1 MPELKAKFTADDS
14 QFSAK
19 VDGLKG
25 KVGMLRSA
33 FGAMAGGFSLAAV
46 GQFIKSSVT
55 MASEIKDASDAIG
68 VSTDELQ
75 AFRQEAERAG
85 ASAEKMEQAMNKIA
99 QARNEAISDPTGT
112 SAKIFEKLGLSAMQ
126 LENMDLAATVVA
138 VGQAMNA
145 AGKDAEVMAAAV
157 DLIGVRSKRMV
168 EAVKAI
174 GAAGTQGSIDKLA
187 NPFDVDAIE
196 SLDQFTDNLK
206 EVSTAY
212 KAQVANLLAIGGL
225 APKTF
230 VAEGKAAE
238 ERSARFR
245 KLRAEQEAFDR
256 KMTTGEDTAPE
267 QSMVQRRLAEAAQSS
282 YMKSLSGAERLTDPL
297 VSIGAARG
305 RNVTED
311 AIPILKEMN
320 ANIRAMSQKQIALG
334 VK

>member
-46 GQFIKSSVT
+46 GQFIKSSIA

-85 ASAEKMEQAMNKIA
+85 SSAEKMEQAMNKIA

-196 SLDQFTDNLK
+196 SLDQFADNLK
-206 EVSTAY
+206 EVGTAY
-212 KAQVANLLAIGGL
+212 KAQVANLLALGGL

-267 QSMVQRRLAEAAQSS
+267 QSMVQRRLAEAARKINDKTLSAFSNISDPVAAIGRGAGKDFS
-282 YMKSLSGAERLTDPL
+282 Y
-297 VSIGAARG
+297 
-305 RNVTED
+305 D
-311 AIPILKEMN
+311 A
-320 ANIRAMSQKQIALG
+320 AMSLREIAANTRRIQPTPAPTMR
-334 VK
+334 

>member
-46 GQFIKSSVT
+46 GQFIKSSAA

-85 ASAEKMEQAMNKIA
+85 TSAEKMEGAMNKIA

-112 SAKIFEKLGLSAMQ
+112 SAKMFEKLGLSAMQ

-174 GAAGTQGSIDKLA
+174 GAAGTQGSINKLA
-187 NPFDVDAIE
+187 NPVDVDTIE
-196 SLDQFTDNLK
+196 KVDVMMDNLK
-206 EVSTAY
+206 EVGVGYMGQA
-212 KAQVANLLAIGGL
+212 ANLLAVTKL
-225 APKTF
+225 VPKTF
-230 VAEGKAAE
+230 VAEGQAAE
-238 ERSARFR
+238 ERAARFR

-267 QSMVQRRLAEAAQSS
+267 QSMVQRRLAESARQIAN
-282 YMKSLSGAERLTDPL
+282 KTLSDFNRVSDPF
-297 VSIGAARG
+297 VSIGRASG
-305 RNVTED
+305 RDTSADVVNKLTLIEQNTRPKNGPVS
-311 AIPILKEMN
+311 IPLK
-320 ANIRAMSQKQIALG
+320 
-334 VK
+334 